1 VAGKDKRSKEMETA
15 AASLR
20 SSIIV
25 DLAAR
30 CSSRLGS
37 CLTASRLAK
46 AIDQRPAAIKE
57 ILPRAYLLSHT
68 TCMPALSLLKLKVAF
83 PF

>member
-1 VAGKDKRSKEMETA
+1 MAGKDKRSKEMETA

-46 AIDQRPAAIKE
+46 AIDQGQPQ
-57 ILPRAYLLSHT
+57 
-68 TCMPALSLLKLKVAF
+68 
-83 PF
+83 